1 MSKIRHPYTF
11 SLDEEENV
19 RLDLAKKNCGDGKL
33 ITVVRAGI
41 ACYAD
46 SKLSSRKEMLA
57 MEVLKKQ
64 LAIKK

>member
-19 RLDLAKKNCGDGKL
+19 KLEEAKKLVGGKL
-33 ITVVRAGI
+33 IEVVRAGI
-41 ACYAD
+41 AFCLN
-46 SKLSSRKEMLA
+46 SKLSSRKEMQA

-64 LAIKK
+64 LALKK